1 MKTIPDNLLFCETRY
16 IKNRTA
22 SYASQR
28 MNFKNGRR
36 LGDIHIHDNATC
48 RKVRRILE
56 KRVAQD
62 YWKSAFAS
70 SAFTNRGRYETRRHL
85 ANQFQIIYGL
95 SYRALRECA

>member
-28 MNFKNGRR
+28 MNIKNGRR

-48 RKVRRILE
+48 KKVRRILE

-70 SAFTNRGRYETRRHL
+70 SAFSNRSRYETRRYL
-85 ANQFQIIYGL
+85 ANQFKNIYGRP
-95 SYRALRECA
+95 YRTLRECA